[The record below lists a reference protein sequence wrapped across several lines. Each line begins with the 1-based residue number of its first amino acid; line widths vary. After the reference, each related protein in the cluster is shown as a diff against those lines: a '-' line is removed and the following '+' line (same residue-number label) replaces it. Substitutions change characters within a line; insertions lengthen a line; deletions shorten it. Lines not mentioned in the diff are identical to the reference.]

1 MKSMKKVAGTLKI
14 DQAQYR
20 ELEAFSKFS
29 SDMDP
34 ITMMALDKG
43 RKNNRLLIQPQYSP
57 MPVGEQVAILYCG
70 TKGLLRDL
78 TLDQVDDFQT
88 TFFQKMRAFHSEDVL
103 GPLSQGRTDQHIFD
117 IIEREALSIVNGL
130 S

>member
-1 MKSMKKVAGTLKI
+1 MKKVAGTLKI

-34 ITMMALDKG
+34 VTAMVLDKG

-57 MPVGEQVAILYCG
+57 MPVGEQIAVLYCG
-70 TKGLLRDL
+70 IHGLLSEVP
-78 TLDQVDDFQT
+78 LDRVIDFEDR
-88 TFFQKMRAFHSEDVL
+88 FVEIVRGKYKESILDVL
-103 GPLSQGRTDQHIFD
+103 SKGVMNDEVGKL
-117 IIEREALSIVNGL
+117 IEEAADKTIQELGI
-130 S
+130 

>member
-1 MKSMKKVAGTLKI
+1 MKKVAGTLKI

-34 ITMMALDKG
+34 VTAMVLDKG

-57 MPVGEQVAILYCG
+57 MPVGEQIAVLYCG
-70 TKGLLRDL
+70 IQGLLKNVPLERVSEFQDRFVEIIRGKYQDTVLDKL
-78 TLDQVDDFQT
+78 TAGQMNDEIGAL
-88 TFFQKMRAFHSEDVL
+88 
-103 GPLSQGRTDQHIFD
+103 I
-117 IIEREALSIVNGL
+117 REAADKTISELGI
-130 S
+130 